1 MLEWRAP
8 CPMAPKERF
17 KYYKTYHSYTLAYS
31 PLSFEVLLQVM
42 GPVRLSIAFVAEW
55 LKPVAFGPVSGF
67 DFLCV
72 FARLYLRRKIFKKKE
87 VRLN

>member
-1 MLEWRAP
+1 
-8 CPMAPKERF
+8 
-17 KYYKTYHSYTLAYS
+17 
-31 PLSFEVLLQVM
+31 M

-72 FARLYLRRKIFKKKE
+72 FARLYLRRKIFKKKKE
-87 VRLN
+87 VRLNQQGKDTRGTAALGERRACDRRLYLTA